1 MQQSAL
7 VDDIFSQLSPAHCPS
22 NTSAEVQRQ
31 VQAYDTERA
40 SSLPASPLPPTTLF
54 SSDLLNDFA
63 AAQESITIPTGREM
77 CHSKELAVVSEEKRS
92 QYFVDL
98 VELLQENLNR
108 RETNHLTVQSPNQHL
123 VQEMISQWYRDKD
136 RKNSAI
142 QHQDVSSTAPGFSA
156 SEIGPLLLGVLDSF
170 FFVLNS
176 EGLVEFVSD
185 NVINYLHLDKAD
197 LLQKSIFNLVA
208 AADQEH
214 FEKLLPDP
222 LASSHSCLVCVVR
235 RCEEHELL
243 ASPHLNI
250 GSNKGNESVLRSFSS
265 TSSLPQK
272 VTFYCSVDGTIVAY
286 SESEKM
292 QLIPQDE
299 STEEH
304 LRRKLTDLCAD
315 EESKRLLA
323 RHIQEVYENGIGSL
337 SQLRLTHPTFHG
349 KEWLVFGALSRLSS
363 ESILSESYGPTKGD
377 DGGTNP
383 VVQLEFNAFLVNKL
397 QDSGNMLLKTQAR
410 ADANERE
417 CKAEVV
423 STNSRIGVNSEVI
436 SFNNILNG
444 VPDPIAARSA
454 TGRSAS
460 ESGAT
465 VIQASCRQQAQK
477 SGMIDRREMLN
488 QPTEDSTIQEDANS
502 QRTLF
507 SGSSGMLVRCQHA
520 ILRHLLNQETAEPNH
535 TNLHADQTAA
545 VTGRG
550 LEVRSVEEES
560 RAVGYSLGS
569 HAYKHTAQHD
579 GYLDGSSQVA
589 MNHLFIPRTTSE
601 VSLGKRRSSAPH
613 DKAKASGALTI
624 LNPLTTDDSAAR
636 KNNCPKS
643 EQEEKFQHARQ
654 SRDNKSLLIKLLEQ
668 RSPST
673 FILQTSTSNL
683 SSSHQMSEH
692 SRLASNVKFSSSKA
706 ANEVVHRGGFLQHT
720 SNLQYAENFSRSSS
734 VSTKDPADAVCFRSA
749 DQNFMHAQ
757 MGCERDYLNATQLGM
772 PQEKHCIPLQQIAS
786 TDLSA
791 WCIDSSRMHL
801 ASDSYSAEP
810 STAKIPASDSYLRDR
825 SLHDEMIVHNV
836 QDRLPFAADTN
847 CEAVLHQSM
856 QGSALNIPV
865 AYRRPIICSSALNTG
880 AALPHSI
887 CDSIQQCEMLAPT
900 TFEKGHSV
908 EVIDCSE
915 KKVTY
920 TRKIPLCSSSYT
932 PAGHSLGRSICN
944 SMVARKESNVNQKFY
959 TPPISIP
966 SSGVA
971 VNPDCQTTF
980 MRMVEG
986 KKDLRYIIFAIVDAS
1001 GVKIDPQ
1008 CKKDYD
1014 DMHSRKMYSYLIFR
1028 ISDDDTTIIVEKKG
1042 QRGASYKE
1050 FQDELAKA
1058 IGSGKECRYGCV
1070 DVEFAVQ
1077 RQGTESTSS
1086 IQKVVFVQLCPD
1098 DAPVRKRMLYAS
1110 SVRGLKSCLGLESL
1124 MQIQASDISDLDEKA
1139 IKHELMTHQ
1148 RV

>member
-1 MQQSAL
+1 
-7 VDDIFSQLSPAHCPS
+7 
-22 NTSAEVQRQ
+22 
-31 VQAYDTERA
+31 
-40 SSLPASPLPPTTLF
+40 
-54 SSDLLNDFA
+54 
-63 AAQESITIPTGREM
+63 
-77 CHSKELAVVSEEKRS
+77 
-92 QYFVDL
+92 
-98 VELLQENLNR
+98 
-108 RETNHLTVQSPNQHL
+108 
-123 VQEMISQWYRDKD
+123 
-136 RKNSAI
+136 
-142 QHQDVSSTAPGFSA
+142 
-156 SEIGPLLLGVLDSF
+156 
-170 FFVLNS
+170 
-176 EGLVEFVSD
+176 
-185 NVINYLHLDKAD
+185 
-197 LLQKSIFNLVA
+197 
-208 AADQEH
+208 
-214 FEKLLPDP
+214 
-222 LASSHSCLVCVVR
+222 
-235 RCEEHELL
+235 
-243 ASPHLNI
+243 
-250 GSNKGNESVLRSFSS
+250 
-265 TSSLPQK
+265 
-272 VTFYCSVDGTIVAY
+272 
-286 SESEKM
+286 
-292 QLIPQDE
+292 
-299 STEEH
+299 
-304 LRRKLTDLCAD
+304 
-315 EESKRLLA
+315 
-323 RHIQEVYENGIGSL
+323 
-337 SQLRLTHPTFHG
+337 
-349 KEWLVFGALSRLSS
+349 
-363 ESILSESYGPTKGD
+363 
-377 DGGTNP
+377 
-383 VVQLEFNAFLVNKL
+383 
-397 QDSGNMLLKTQAR
+397 MLLKTQAR

-465 VIQASCRQQAQK
+465 VIQASCRQQTQK

-560 RAVGYSLGS
+560 RAVGYPLGS

-966 SSGVA
+966 
-971 VNPDCQTTF
+971 VNEPENTC
-980 MRMVEG
+980 
-986 KKDLRYIIFAIVDAS
+986 LRLTA
-1001 GVKIDPQ
+1001 P
-1008 CKKDYD
+1008 
-1014 DMHSRKMYSYLIFR
+1014 
-1028 ISDDDTTIIVEKKG
+1028 
-1042 QRGASYKE
+1042 
-1050 FQDELAKA
+1050 DELAFMA
-1058 IGSGKECRYGCV
+1058 NQQVQEPYFEIG
-1070 DVEFAVQ
+1070 
-1077 RQGTESTSS
+1077 
-1086 IQKVVFVQLCPD
+1086 
-1098 DAPVRKRMLYAS
+1098 
-1110 SVRGLKSCLGLESL
+1110 
-1124 MQIQASDISDLDEKA
+1124 
-1139 IKHELMTHQ
+1139 
-1148 RV
+1148 